1 MFKQFIP
8 KSLQLRFLLNT
19 YLPFLGAGIQITHVS
34 KDFLEIDVKM
44 PLTSRNRN
52 YVGTHF
58 GGSLYAMTDPFLMLM
73 LMQNLGKDYI
83 IWDKA
88 AHIEFLSPGTGTV
101 SAQFRLTRKQIGQVQ
116 LAAENGRAIC
126 PEYTVEVL
134 DEEGKVVAKVL
145 KTLYVK
151 KKKVEKLAAAI

>member
-1 MFKQFIP
+1 MFKQLVP
-8 KSLQLRFLLNT
+8 KALKLKLLLNA
-19 YLPFLGAGIQITHVS
+19 YLPFLGAGIQITRVS
-34 KDFLEIDVKM
+34 DDFLEIDVKM
-44 PLTSRNRN
+44 PLHKGNKN

-73 LMQNLGKDYI
+73 LMENLGKDYI

-88 AHIEFLSPGTGTV
+88 AHIDFISPGRGTV
-101 SAQFRLTRKQIGQVQ
+101 YAQFRLTSKQIGQVK
-116 LAAENGRAIC
+116 LAAESGKSIC

-134 DEEGKVVAKVL
+134 GEDGKVVAKVI

-151 KKKVEKLAAAI
+151 KKSRQSHAS

>member
-1 MFKQFIP
+1 MFNKLFP
-8 KSLQLRFLLNT
+8 KSLKLKLLLNT
-19 YLPFLGAGIQITHVS
+19 YLPFLGAGIQISHVS

-44 PLTSRNRN
+44 PLNKRNKN

-73 LMQNLGKDYI
+73 LLENLGKNYI

-88 AHIEFLSPGTGTV
+88 AHIDFIAPGKGTV
-101 SAQFRLTRKQIGQVQ
+101 FAQFRLTPKQIEQVKR
-116 LAAENGRAIC
+116 AAESGKAVC

-134 DEEGKVVAKVL
+134 GEDGNVVAKVI
-145 KTLYVK
+145 KTLYGK
-151 KKKVEKLAAAI
+151 KIGRAHV

>member
-1 MFKQFIP
+1 MFNKLFP
-8 KSLQLRFLLNT
+8 KSLKLKLLLNA
-19 YLPFLGAGIQITHVS
+19 YLPFLGAGIQISHVS

-44 PLTSRNRN
+44 PLNGRNKN

-73 LMQNLGKDYI
+73 LLENLGKNYI

-88 AHIEFLSPGTGTV
+88 AHIDFIAPGKGTV
-101 SAQFRLTRKQIGQVQ
+101 SAQFRLSTQQIEQVKR
-116 LAAENGRAIC
+116 AAESGKAVC

-134 DEEGKVVAKVL
+134 DENGKIVAKVL

-151 KKKVEKLAAAI
+151 KKPSKS

>member
-1 MFKQFIP
+1 MFNKLFP
-8 KSLQLRFLLNT
+8 KSLKLKLLLNT

-34 KDFLEIDVKM
+34 DDFLEINVQM
-44 PLTSRNRN
+44 PLNKRNKN

-73 LMQNLGKDYI
+73 LMENLGKNYI

-88 AHIEFLSPGTGTV
+88 AHIDFISPGKGTV
-101 SAQFRLTRKQIGQVQ
+101 YAQFRLTSKQIAQVK
-116 LAAENGRAIC
+116 LAAETGKAIC

-134 DEEGKVVAKVL
+134 DADGKIVAKVI

-151 KKKVEKLAAAI
+151 KKQH

>member
-1 MFKQFIP
+1 MFKRLLP
-8 KSLQLRFLLNT
+8 KSLQLKFLLNT

-34 KDFLEIDVKM
+34 KDSLEIDVQM
-44 PLTSRNRN
+44 PLSARNKN

-73 LMQNLGKDYI
+73 LMENLGKDYI

-88 AHIEFLSPGTGTV
+88 AHIDFIKPGTGTV

-116 LAAENGRAIC
+116 LAAENGKAIC

-134 DEEGKVVAKVL
+134 DEDGQVVAKVI

-151 KKKVEKLAAAI
+151 KKKVEKQASTA

>member
-1 MFKQFIP
+1 MFNKLFP
-8 KSLQLRFLLNT
+8 KSLKLKLLLNT

-34 KDFLEIDVKM
+34 KDFLEINVKM
-44 PLTSRNRN
+44 PLNKRNKN

-73 LMQNLGKDYI
+73 LMENLGKDYI

-88 AHIEFLSPGTGTV
+88 AHIDFISPGKGTV
-101 SAQFRLTRKQIGQVQ
+101 YAQFRLTSKQIAQVQ
-116 LAAENGRAIC
+116 LAAETGKAIC

-134 DEEGKVVAKVL
+134 GEDGKIVAKVL

-151 KKKVEKLAAAI
+151 NKQRS

>member
-1 MFKQFIP
+1 MFNKLFP
-8 KSLQLRFLLNT
+8 KSLKLKLLLNT
-19 YLPFLGAGIQITHVS
+19 YLPFLGAGIQIVHVS
-34 KDFLEIDVKM
+34 DDFLEIDVKM
-44 PLTSRNRN
+44 PLNKRNKN

-73 LMQNLGKDYI
+73 LMENLGKDYI

-88 AHIEFLSPGTGTV
+88 AHIDFISPGRGTV
-101 SAQFRLTRKQIGQVQ
+101 YAQFRLSPKEIGQVK
-116 LAAENGRAIC
+116 LAAESGKAIC

-134 DEEGKVVAKVL
+134 GEDGKVVAKVI

-151 KKKVEKLAAAI
+151 KKSRQTHKS